1 MTKTRILVTA
11 GLLIAL
17 DIILTRFLA
26 IQTPI
31 LRISLGFIP
40 IALSGMLFGPLTGG
54 ITAALGDILGMM
66 ILPAGPYFPGF
77 TFSAFCSGYIYGT
90 FLHKKAHSLP
100 RTLLAAGVI
109 IFVVDLGLNTLWLSF
124 ITGKAAL
131 VLLWPRLT
139 KSLLMLPIQ
148 VFLIHTLC
156 RSVADTFNRYTVP
169 DAEHDPN

>member
-1 MTKTRILVTA
+1 MTKTRILVTV

-40 IALSGMLFGPLTGG
+40 LALSGMLFGPLTGG
-54 ITAALGDILGMM
+54 ITAALSDILGMM
-66 ILPAGPYFPGF
+66 ILPSGAYFPGF
-77 TFSAFCSGYIYGT
+77 TFSAFCSGCIYGI
-90 FLHKKAHSLP
+90 FLHKKERSLL
-100 RTLLAAGVI
+100 RTALAVTLI
-109 IFVVDLGLNTLWLSF
+109 ISVVDLGLNTLWLSF

-131 VLLWPRLT
+131 ILLWPRLT
-139 KSLLMLPIQ
+139 KSLLILPVQ

-156 RSVADTFNRYTVP
+156 RSVADTFSRYTIRP
-169 DAEHDPN
+169 EHDPN